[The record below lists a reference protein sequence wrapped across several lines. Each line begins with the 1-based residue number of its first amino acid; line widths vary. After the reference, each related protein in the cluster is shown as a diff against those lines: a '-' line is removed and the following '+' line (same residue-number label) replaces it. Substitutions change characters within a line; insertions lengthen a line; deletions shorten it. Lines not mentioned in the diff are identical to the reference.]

1 MISDIIILMGGIGSG
16 KGIRLNKWRKKNFTH
31 EIASFDSF
39 MFFSQYSPLKS
50 QVRALPVTSTP
61 CNFGGQKHYWLCPK
75 CQRRCRFMYYHSGM
89 GGCRLC
95 FRLAYKSQNET
106 LADRLLRKKEKLQS
120 KLQSTLPFPER
131 PKYMRKRVFAD
142 VCHQISNLDQMAMQ
156 AFLTSARK
164 MQGMS
169 PS

>member
-1 MISDIIILMGGIGSG
+1 MGGIGSG

-39 MFFSQYSPLKS
+39 MFFSQYSLIQS
-50 QVRALPVTSTP
+50 QVHALSVTSTH
-61 CNFGGQKHYWLCPK
+61 CNFGGHKNYWICPLCH
-75 CQRRCRFMYYHSGM
+75 RRCRFMYYSSGR
-89 GGCRLC
+89 GGCRKCL
-95 FRLAYKSQNET
+95 RLAYKSQNET

-120 KLQSTLPFPER
+120 KLQSTLPFPDR
-131 PKYMRKRVFAD
+131 PKYMRKAVFAD
-142 VCHQISNLDQMAMQ
+142 ICHQIRSLDQMAMQ

-164 MQGMS
+164 MQGMR